1 MPRCAEGS
9 EMLKKASISLLLM
22 LLGAAAWA
30 DAVNIRGVRMWPA
43 PDNTRVVFDVTA
55 DVEHSLFLLK
65 NPDRLVID
73 LKNTRL
79 DKPFVGLDLAPTLIR
94 DIRSAPRDGGDLRVV
109 LDLKGAVQPK
119 SFVLR
124 PNNEYGHR
132 LVIDL
137 YDARGNATSA
147 STARP
152 APAVPAAPAAS
163 NAPREIIIA
172 IDAGHGG
179 EDPGAIGPRGT
190 REKDVTLAVALRLRE
205 LVAREPGMRAV
216 MVRDGDYFIPLRRRV
231 EMAREHRADLFI
243 SIHAD
248 AFGDRRA
255 RGASV
260 YTLSHRGATSEHA
273 RLLAD
278 KENASDIIGGVSLDD
293 KDDLLASVLLDLSLT
308 GTMEASTDVAS
319 RVLSGLGQVGHLH
332 RTRVE
337 QAGFR
342 VLKSP
347 NVPSILV
354 ETAFISNPD
363 EERKLR
369 DPNHQYALARS
380 IMEGTRAYF
389 RQNPPPGTLLAMRQ
403 ESRGQQHVIG
413 RGETLS
419 GIARQYQVSL
429 EQLRASNDIK
439 GDQLRVGDVLRIPA
453 ASGG

>member
-1 MPRCAEGS
+1 MTTRILVAT
-9 EMLKKASISLLLM
+9 LLM
-22 LLGAAAWA
+22 LCTAIASAQ
-30 DAVNIRGVRMWPA
+30 AVNIHGVRMWPA
-43 PDNTRVVFDVTA
+43 PDNTRLVFDVSA
-55 DVEHSLFLLK
+55 DVEHSLFMLK

-79 DKPFVGLDLAPTLIR
+79 DKPFLGLDLGPTLIR
-94 DIRSAPRDGGDLRVV
+94 DIRSAARPGGDLRVV
-109 LDLKGAVQPK
+109 LDLKGPVRPK

-124 PNNEYGHR
+124 PTNEYGHR

-137 YDARGNATSA
+137 YDARTG
-147 STARP
+147 
-152 APAVPAAPAAS
+152 APAVVARAAPPPS
-163 NAPREIIIA
+163 PPSSTGREIIIA

-179 EDPGAIGPRGT
+179 EDPGAIGRRGT
-190 REKDVTLAVALRLRE
+190 REKDITLAVAKRLRD

-216 MVRDGDYFIPLRRRV
+216 MIRDGDYFIPLRRRV
-231 EMAREHRADLFI
+231 ELARESRADLFV

-248 AFGDRRA
+248 AFANRNA

-278 KENASDIIGGVSLDD
+278 KENASDVIGGVSLDD

-319 RVLSGLGQVGHLH
+319 RVLSGLGKVGRLH
-332 RTRVE
+332 RNRVE

-354 ETAFISNPD
+354 ETAFISNPE

-369 DPNHQYALARS
+369 EPNHQYALARS
-380 IMEGTRAYF
+380 IMDGARAYF
-389 RQNPPPGTLLAMRQ
+389 HQNPPPGTLLAMRRGN
-403 ESRGQQHVIG
+403 RGQQHIIG
-413 RGETLS
+413 RGDTLS

-429 EQLRASNDIK
+429 EALRASNALT
-439 GDQLRVGDVLRIPA
+439 GDQLRVGDVLTIPA

>member
-1 MPRCAEGS
+1 MIQ
-9 EMLKKASISLLLM
+9 KACTMLLLM
-22 LLGAAAWA
+22 LLTTAACA
-30 DAVNIRGVRMWPA
+30 DAVNIRGMRMWPA
-43 PDNTRVVFDVTA
+43 PDNTRLVFDVT
-55 DVEHSLFLLK
+55 DDIEHSLFLLK

-79 DKPFVGLDLAPTLIR
+79 DKPFVGLDLAPSLIR
-94 DIRSAPRDGGDLRVV
+94 DIRSAPRNNSDLRVV
-109 LDLKGAVQPK
+109 LDLKGAVRPK

-137 YDARGNATSA
+137 YDTK
-147 STARP
+147 TAADP
-152 APAVPAAPAAS
+152 VAAAPVAPAAS
-163 NAPREIIIA
+163 ATPSAPREIVIA

-190 REKDVTLAVALRLRE
+190 REKDVTLAVAKRLRE
-205 LVAREPGMRAV
+205 LVNREPGMRAV
-216 MVRDGDYFIPLRRRV
+216 MVRDGDYFVQLRRRV

-248 AFGDRRA
+248 AFADRRA

-260 YTLSHRGATSEHA
+260 YTLSDRGATSEHA
-273 RLLAD
+273 RLVAD

-293 KDDLLASVLLDLSLT
+293 KDDLLTSVLLDLSLT
-308 GTMEASTDVAS
+308 GTMEASTDVAG
-319 RVLSGLGQVGHLH
+319 RVLSGLGQVAHLH

-369 DPNHQYALARS
+369 DANHQYALARS
-380 IMEGTRAYF
+380 VMDGVRAYF

-403 ESRGQQHVIG
+403 GARGQQHVIG

-429 EQLRASNDIK
+429 ESLRSSNALS
-439 GDQLRVGDVLRIPA
+439 GDQLRVGDVLRIPVA
-453 ASGG
+453 TGG

>member
-1 MPRCAEGS
+1 MI
-9 EMLKKASISLLLM
+9 KKALVTLLLM
-22 LLGAAAWA
+22 LLCAAAWA

-43 PDNTRVVFDVTA
+43 PDNTRLVFDVTA
-55 DVEHSLFLLK
+55 DVEHTLFLLK

-79 DKPFVGLDLAPTLIR
+79 DKPFVGLDLAPTLVR
-94 DIRSAPRDGGDLRVV
+94 DIRSAPRNGGDLRVV

-137 YDARGNATSA
+137 YDARVSA
-147 STARP
+147 APAAPAARP
-152 APAVPAAPAAS
+152 APAAPAVR
-163 NAPREIIIA
+163 NAPREIVIA

-190 REKDVTLAVALRLRE
+190 REKDITLAVAQRLRE

-216 MVRDGDYFIPLRRRV
+216 MTRDGDYFIPLRRRV

-354 ETAFISNPD
+354 ETAFISNPE

-380 IMEGTRAYF
+380 VMEGTRAYF
-389 RQNPPPGTLLAMRQ
+389 RQNPPPGTLLAMQQ

-413 RGETLS
+413 RGDTLS

-429 EQLRASNDIK
+429 EQLRSSNDIK

>member
-1 MPRCAEGS
+1 MVWGCRGG
-9 EMLKKASISLLLM
+9 EMTIKALTALLLT
-22 LLGAAAWA
+22 LLLVSAVCA
-30 DAVNIRGVRMWPA
+30 DPVNIRGVRMWPA
-43 PDNTRVVFDVTA
+43 PDNTRLVFDVTA
-55 DVEHSLFLLK
+55 DVEHSLFVLK

-73 LKNTRL
+73 LKNTSL
-79 DKPFVGLDLAPTLIR
+79 NKPFVGLDLGPSLIR
-94 DIRSAPRDGGDLRVV
+94 DIRSAPRNGGDLRVV
-109 LDLKGAVQPK
+109 LDLKGAVRPK

-137 YDARGNATSA
+137 YDTK
-147 STARP
+147 TAADP
-152 APAVPAAPAAS
+152 VAAAPVAPAAS
-163 NAPREIIIA
+163 ATPSVPREIVIA

-190 REKDVTLAVALRLRE
+190 REKDVTLAVAKRLRE
-205 LVAREPGMRAV
+205 LVNREPGMRAV
-216 MVRDGDYFIPLRRRV
+216 MVRDGDYFVQLRRRV

-248 AFGDRRA
+248 AFADRRA

-260 YTLSHRGATSEHA
+260 YTLSDRGATSEHA
-273 RLLAD
+273 RLVAD

-293 KDDLLASVLLDLSLT
+293 KDDLLTSVLLDLSLT
-308 GTMEASTDVAS
+308 GTMEASTDVAG
-319 RVLSGLGQVGHLH
+319 RVLSGLGQVAHLH

-380 IMEGTRAYF
+380 VMDGVRAYF

-403 ESRGQQHVIG
+403 GTNGQQHVIG

-429 EQLRASNDIK
+429 ELLRSSNALS
-439 GDQLRVGDVLRIPA
+439 GDQLRVGDVLRIPVA
-453 ASGG
+453 TGG

>member
-1 MPRCAEGS
+1 MTLRVLS
-9 EMLKKASISLLLM
+9 TLLLM
-22 LLGAAAWA
+22 LLLVSAACAEP
-30 DAVNIRGVRMWPA
+30 VSIRGVRMWPA
-43 PDNTRVVFDVTA
+43 PDNTRLVFDVTA
-55 DVEHSLFLLK
+55 DVEHSLFVLK

-73 LKNTRL
+73 LKNTSL
-79 DKPFVGLDLAPTLIR
+79 NKPFIGLDLGSSLIR

-109 LDLKGAVQPK
+109 LDLKGAVRPK

-137 YDARGNATSA
+137 YDTGAGSTSV
-147 STARP
+147 STAP
-152 APAVPAAPAAS
+152 PVSTGAAKP
-163 NAPREIIIA
+163 NVPREIVIA

-179 EDPGAIGPRGT
+179 EDPGAIGSHGT
-190 REKDVTLAVALRLRE
+190 REKDVTLAVAKRLRD
-205 LVAREPGMRAV
+205 LVSREPGMRAV
-216 MVRDGDYFIPLRRRV
+216 MIRDGDYFVQLRRRV

-248 AFGDRRA
+248 AFADRRA

-273 RLLAD
+273 RLVAD
-278 KENASDIIGGVSLDD
+278 KENASDVIGGVSLDD
-293 KDDLLASVLLDLSLT
+293 KDDLLTSVLLDLSLT
-308 GTMEASTDVAS
+308 GTMEASTDVAG
-319 RVLSGLGQVGHLH
+319 RVLSGLGRVARLH

-354 ETAFISNPD
+354 ETAFISNPE

-369 DPNHQYALARS
+369 EPNHQYALARS
-380 IMEGTRAYF
+380 VMDGVRSYF
-389 RQNPPPGTLLAMRQ
+389 QQNPPPGTLLAMRQ
-403 ESRGQQHVIG
+403 DSHGQRHVIG
-413 RGETLS
+413 RGDTLS

-429 EQLRASNDIK
+429 EQLRSSNGLK
-439 GDQLRVGDVLRIPA
+439 GDQLRVGDVLRIPV

>member
-1 MPRCAEGS
+1 MTIRVLS
-9 EMLKKASISLLLM
+9 MLLLM
-22 LLGAAAWA
+22 LLLVSAACAEP
-30 DAVNIRGVRMWPA
+30 VSIRGVRMWPA
-43 PDNTRVVFDVTA
+43 PDNTRLVFDVTA
-55 DVEHSLFLLK
+55 DVEHSLFVLK

-73 LKNTRL
+73 LKNTSL
-79 DKPFVGLDLAPTLIR
+79 NKPFVGIDLGSSLIR
-94 DIRSAPRDGGDLRVV
+94 DIRSAPRNGGDLRVV
-109 LDLKGAVQPK
+109 LDLKGAVRPK

-137 YDARGNATSA
+137 YDTGAGSTSA
-147 STARP
+147 STAP
-152 APAVPAAPAAS
+152 PVSTGAAKP
-163 NAPREIIIA
+163 NAPREIVIA

-179 EDPGAIGPRGT
+179 EDPGAIGSHGT
-190 REKDVTLAVALRLRE
+190 REKDVTLAVAKRLRD
-205 LVAREPGMRAV
+205 LVSREPGMRAV
-216 MVRDGDYFIPLRRRV
+216 MIRDGDYFVQLRRRV

-248 AFGDRRA
+248 AFADRRA

-273 RLLAD
+273 RLVAD
-278 KENASDIIGGVSLDD
+278 KENASDVIGGVSLDD
-293 KDDLLASVLLDLSLT
+293 KDDLLTSVLLDLSLT
-308 GTMEASTDVAS
+308 GTMEASTDVAG
-319 RVLSGLGQVGHLH
+319 RVLSGLGRVARLH

-354 ETAFISNPD
+354 ETAFISNPE

-369 DPNHQYALARS
+369 EPNHQYALARS
-380 IMEGTRAYF
+380 VMDGVRSYF
-389 RQNPPPGTLLAMRQ
+389 QQNPPPGTLLAMSQ
-403 ESRGQQHVIG
+403 DSHGQRHVIG
-413 RGETLS
+413 RGDTLS

-429 EQLRASNDIK
+429 EQLRSSNGLT
-439 GDQLRVGDVLRIPA
+439 GDQLRVGDVLRIPV

>member
-1 MPRCAEGS
+1 MTTRAIT
-9 EMLKKASISLLLM
+9 ALLL
-22 LLGAAAWA
+22 LVLASAVWA
-30 DAVNIRGVRMWPA
+30 DAVNVRGVRMWPA
-43 PDNTRVVFDVTA
+43 PDNTRLVFDVSA
-55 DVEHSLFLLK
+55 DVEHSLFMLK

-73 LKNTRL
+73 LKNTHL
-79 DKPFVGLDLAPTLIR
+79 DKPFVGLDLGPSLIR
-94 DIRSAPRDGGDLRVV
+94 DIRSAPRNGSDLRVV
-109 LDLKGAVQPK
+109 LDLKGEVRPK

-137 YDARGNATSA
+137 YDTKVASA
-147 STARP
+147 GP
-152 APAVPAAPAAS
+152 APVVPAVPAVT
-163 NAPREIIIA
+163 NAPREIVIA

-190 REKDVTLAVALRLRE
+190 REKDVTLAVAKRLRE

-216 MVRDGDYFIPLRRRV
+216 MVRDSDYFVKLQRRV

-248 AFGDRRA
+248 AFADRRA

-260 YTLSHRGATSEHA
+260 YTLSHRGASSEHA

-293 KDDLLASVLLDLSLT
+293 KDDLLTSVLFDLSLT
-308 GTMEASTDVAS
+308 GTMEASSDVAG
-319 RVLSGLGQVGHLH
+319 RVLSGLGQVAHLH

-380 IMEGTRAYF
+380 IMDGVRAYF

-403 ESRGQQHVIG
+403 DARGQQHVIG
-413 RGETLS
+413 RGDTLS

-429 EQLRASNDIK
+429 EQLRSSNAIK
-439 GDQLRVGDVLRIPA
+439 DDQLRVGDVLRIPA

>member
-1 MPRCAEGS
+1 MIKTAFTTLLLVLLTATVCAEP
-9 EMLKKASISLLLM
+9 
-22 LLGAAAWA
+22 
-30 DAVNIRGVRMWPA
+30 VNIRGVRMWPA
-43 PDNTRVVFDVTA
+43 PDNTRLVFDVTA
-55 DVEHSLFLLK
+55 DIEHSLFVLK

-79 DKPFVGLDLAPTLIR
+79 DKPFVGLDLGPSLIR
-94 DIRSAPRDGGDLRVV
+94 DIRSAPRNDSDLRVV
-109 LDLKGAVQPK
+109 LDLKGAVRPK
-119 SFVLR
+119 SFALR

-137 YDARGNATSA
+137 YDERGAAPSA
-147 STARP
+147 DTRTAP
-152 APAVPAAPAAS
+152 SAPAVA

-172 IDAGHGG
+172 IDPGHGG

-190 REKDVTLAVALRLRE
+190 REKEVTLAVAQRLRE

-248 AFGDRRA
+248 AFGDPRA
-255 RGASV
+255 HGASV

-308 GTMEASTDVAS
+308 GTMEASTDVAG
-319 RVLSGLGQVGHLH
+319 RVLSGLGQVARLH
-332 RTRVE
+332 RSRVE

-354 ETAFISNPD
+354 ETAFISNPQ

-369 DPNHQYALARS
+369 NPNHQYALARS
-380 IMEGTRAYF
+380 VMDGVRSYF

-413 RGETLS
+413 RGDTLS

-429 EQLRASNDIK
+429 ELLRSSNALRN
-439 GDQLRVGDVLRIPA
+439 DQLRVGDVLNIPR
-453 ASGG
+453 SSDG

>member
-1 MPRCAEGS
+1 MTTRA
-9 EMLKKASISLLLM
+9 MTALLL
-22 LLGAAAWA
+22 LVLASVVWA
-30 DAVNIRGVRMWPA
+30 ETVNIRGVRMWPA
-43 PDNTRVVFDVTA
+43 PDNTRLVFDVSA
-55 DVEHSLFLLK
+55 DVEHSLFMLK

-79 DKPFVGLDLAPTLIR
+79 DKPFVGLDLGPSLIR
-94 DIRSAPRDGGDLRVV
+94 DIRSAPRNGSDLRVV
-109 LDLKGAVQPK
+109 LDLKGEVRPK
-119 SFVLR
+119 SFLLR

-137 YDARGNATSA
+137 YDTKVAAAG
-147 STARP
+147 P
-152 APAVPAAPAAS
+152 APTVPAVPAMT
-163 NAPREIIIA
+163 NAPREIVIA

-190 REKDVTLAVALRLRE
+190 REKDVTLAVAKRLRE

-216 MVRDGDYFIPLRRRV
+216 MIRDGDYFVKLQRRV

-248 AFGDRRA
+248 AFADRHA

-260 YTLSHRGATSEHA
+260 YTLSQRGASSEHA

-293 KDDLLASVLLDLSLT
+293 KDDLLTAVLFDLSLT
-308 GTMEASTDVAS
+308 GTMEASSDVAG
-319 RVLSGLGQVGHLH
+319 RVLAGLGQVVHLH

-354 ETAFISNPD
+354 ETAFISNPE

-369 DPNHQYALARS
+369 DANHQYALARS
-380 IMEGTRAYF
+380 IMDGVRAYF
-389 RQNPPPGTLLAMRQ
+389 RQNPPPGTLLAVRQ
-403 ESRGQQHVIG
+403 DSRGQQHVIG
-413 RGETLS
+413 RGDTLS

-439 GDQLRVGDVLRIPA
+439 GDRLRVGDVLHIPS

>member
-1 MPRCAEGS
+1 MTTRAIT
-9 EMLKKASISLLLM
+9 ALLL
-22 LLGAAAWA
+22 LVLSSAVWA
-30 DAVNIRGVRMWPA
+30 EAVNIRGVRMWPA
-43 PDNTRVVFDVTA
+43 PDNTRLVFDVSA
-55 DVEHSLFLLK
+55 DVEHSLFMLK

-73 LKNTRL
+73 LKNTQL
-79 DKPFVGLDLAPTLIR
+79 DKPFVGLDLGPSLIR
-94 DIRSAPRDGGDLRVV
+94 DIRSAPRNGSDLRVV
-109 LDLKGAVQPK
+109 LDLKGEVRPK

-137 YDARGNATSA
+137 YDTKVASA
-147 STARP
+147 GP
-152 APAVPAAPAAS
+152 APAVPAVPAVT
-163 NAPREIIIA
+163 NAPREIVIA

-190 REKDVTLAVALRLRE
+190 REKDVTLAVARRLRE
-205 LVAREPGMRAV
+205 LVGREPGMRAV
-216 MVRDGDYFIPLRRRV
+216 MIRDSDYFVKLQRRV

-248 AFGDRRA
+248 AFADRRA

-260 YTLSHRGATSEHA
+260 YTLSHRGASSEHA

-293 KDDLLASVLLDLSLT
+293 KDDLLTSVLFDLSLT
-308 GTMEASTDVAS
+308 GTMEASSDVAG
-319 RVLSGLGQVGHLH
+319 RVLSGLGQVAHLH

-380 IMEGTRAYF
+380 IMDGVRAYF
-389 RQNPPPGTLLAMRQ
+389 RQNPPPGTLLAVRQ
-403 ESRGQQHVIG
+403 DSRGQQHVIG
-413 RGETLS
+413 RGDTLS

-429 EQLRASNDIK
+429 EQLRASNAIK
-439 GDQLRVGDVLRIPA
+439 DDQLRVGDVLRIPA

>member
-1 MPRCAEGS
+1 MTIRA
-9 EMLKKASISLLLM
+9 LTALLM
-22 LLGAAAWA
+22 LSLVSAVCA
-30 DAVNIRGVRMWPA
+30 DPVNIRGVRMWPA
-43 PDNTRVVFDVTA
+43 PDNTRLVFDVTA
-55 DVEHSLFLLK
+55 DVEHSLFVLK

-73 LKNTRL
+73 LKNTNL
-79 DKPFVGLDLAPTLIR
+79 NKPFVGLDLGPSLIR
-94 DIRSAPRDGGDLRVV
+94 DIRSAPRNGGDLRVV
-109 LDLKGAVQPK
+109 LDLKAAVRPK

-137 YDARGNATSA
+137 YDTRTGTDAVAA
-147 STARP
+147 
-152 APAVPAAPAAS
+152 APSAPAATPS
-163 NAPREIIIA
+163 APREIVIA

-190 REKDVTLAVALRLRE
+190 REKDVTLAVAKRLRE
-205 LVAREPGMRAV
+205 LVSREPGMRAV
-216 MVRDGDYFIPLRRRV
+216 MVRDGDYFVQLRRRV

-248 AFGDRRA
+248 AFADRRA

-260 YTLSHRGATSEHA
+260 YTLSERGATSEHA
-273 RLLAD
+273 RLVAD

-293 KDDLLASVLLDLSLT
+293 KDDLLTSVLLDLSLT
-308 GTMEASTDVAS
+308 GTMEASTDVAG
-319 RVLSGLGQVGHLH
+319 RVLSGMGRVAHLH

-380 IMEGTRAYF
+380 IMDGVRAYF

-403 ESRGQQHVIG
+403 GTSGQQHVIG

-429 EQLRASNDIK
+429 ELLRSSNALS
-439 GDQLRVGDVLRIPA
+439 GDQLRVGDVLRIPVA
-453 ASGG
+453 TGG

>member
-1 MPRCAEGS
+1 MTIRAVTG
-9 EMLKKASISLLLM
+9 LLL
-22 LLGAAAWA
+22 LLLSSAIWA
-30 DAVNIRGVRMWPA
+30 DAINIRGVRMWPA
-43 PDNTRVVFDVTA
+43 PDNTRLVFDVTA
-55 DVEHSLFLLK
+55 DVEHSLFVLK
-65 NPDRLVID
+65 NPDRLVVD

-79 DKPFVGLDLAPTLIR
+79 DKPFVGLDLGPTLIR
-94 DIRSAPRDGGDLRVV
+94 DIRSAPRNGGDLRVV
-109 LDLKGAVQPK
+109 LDLKGAVRPK

-124 PNNEYGHR
+124 PNHEYGHR

-137 YDARGNATSA
+137 YDARGE
-147 STARP
+147 TAAPKIAPPGPP
-152 APAVPAAPAAS
+152 APAVAT
-163 NAPREIIIA
+163 APREIVIA
-172 IDAGHGG
+172 IDPGHGG
-179 EDPGAIGPRGT
+179 EDPGAIGRRGT
-190 REKDVTLAVALRLRE
+190 REKDVTLAVAQRLRE

-216 MVRDGDYFIPLRRRV
+216 MIRDGDYFIPLRRRV

-248 AFGDRRA
+248 AFGDQRA

-278 KENASDIIGGVSLDD
+278 KENASDVIGGVSLDD

-308 GTMEASTDVAS
+308 GTMEASVDVAS

-332 RTRVE
+332 RSRVE

-354 ETAFISNPD
+354 ETAFISNPK
-363 EERKLR
+363 EEHKLR

-380 IMEGTRAYF
+380 IMDGTRAYF

-413 RGETLS
+413 RGDTLS
-419 GIARQYQVSL
+419 GIARQYQISL
-429 EQLRASNDIK
+429 EQLRSTNDIK
-439 GDQLRVGDVLRIPA
+439 GDQLRVGDVLSIPA

>member
-1 MPRCAEGS
+1 MTT
-9 EMLKKASISLLLM
+9 KAITALLL
-22 LLGAAAWA
+22 LVLTSAVWA
-30 DAVNIRGVRMWPA
+30 DAVTIRGVRMWPA
-43 PDNTRVVFDVTA
+43 PDNTRLVFDVTG
-55 DVEHSLFLLK
+55 DVEHSLFMLK

-79 DKPFVGLDLAPTLIR
+79 DKPFVGLDLGPSLIR
-94 DIRSAPRDGGDLRVV
+94 DIRSAPRNGSDLRVV
-109 LDLKGAVQPK
+109 LDLKGEVRPK

-137 YDARGNATSA
+137 YDTKVAAVG
-147 STARP
+147 P
-152 APAVPAAPAAS
+152 APAVPAVPAVT
-163 NAPREIIIA
+163 NAPREIVIA

-190 REKDVTLAVALRLRE
+190 REKDVTLAVAKRLRD
-205 LVAREPGMRAV
+205 LVEREPGMRAV
-216 MVRDGDYFIPLRRRV
+216 MIRDSDYFVKLQRRV

-248 AFGDRRA
+248 AFADRRA

-260 YTLSHRGATSEHA
+260 YTLSQRGASSEHA

-293 KDDLLASVLLDLSLT
+293 KDDLLTSVLFDLSLT

-332 RTRVE
+332 RSRVE

-369 DPNHQYALARS
+369 DPNHQYALASS
-380 IMEGTRAYF
+380 IMDGVRAYF
-389 RQNPPPGTLLAMRQ
+389 RQNPPPGTLLAVRQ
-403 ESRGQQHVIG
+403 DSRGQQHVIG
-413 RGETLS
+413 RGDTLS

-429 EQLRASNDIK
+429 EQLRSSNDIK

>member
-1 MPRCAEGS
+1 MTI
-9 EMLKKASISLLLM
+9 KALTALLLT
-22 LLGAAAWA
+22 LLLVSAVCA
-30 DAVNIRGVRMWPA
+30 DPVNIRGVRMWPA
-43 PDNTRVVFDVTA
+43 PDNTRLVFDVTA
-55 DVEHSLFLLK
+55 DVEHSLFVLK

-73 LKNTRL
+73 LKNTSL
-79 DKPFVGLDLAPTLIR
+79 NKPFVGLDLGPSLIR
-94 DIRSAPRDGGDLRVV
+94 DIRSAPRNGGDLRVV
-109 LDLKGAVQPK
+109 LDLKGAVRPK

-137 YDARGNATSA
+137 YDTK
-147 STARP
+147 TAADP
-152 APAVPAAPAAS
+152 VAAAPVAPAAS
-163 NAPREIIIA
+163 ATPSVPREIVIA

-190 REKDVTLAVALRLRE
+190 REKDVTLAVAKRLRE
-205 LVAREPGMRAV
+205 LVNREPGMRAV
-216 MVRDGDYFIPLRRRV
+216 MVRDGDYFVQLRRRV

-248 AFGDRRA
+248 AFADRRA

-260 YTLSHRGATSEHA
+260 YTLSDRGATSEHA
-273 RLLAD
+273 RLVAD

-293 KDDLLASVLLDLSLT
+293 KDDLLTSVLLDLSLT
-308 GTMEASTDVAS
+308 GTMEASTDVAG
-319 RVLSGLGQVGHLH
+319 RVLSGLGQVAHLH

-380 IMEGTRAYF
+380 VMDGVRAYF

-403 ESRGQQHVIG
+403 GTNGQQHVIG

-429 EQLRASNDIK
+429 ELLRSSNALS
-439 GDQLRVGDVLRIPA
+439 GDQLRVGDVLRIPVA
-453 ASGG
+453 TGG

>member
-1 MPRCAEGS
+1 MIKTAFTTLLLVLLSAAACAEP
-9 EMLKKASISLLLM
+9 
-22 LLGAAAWA
+22 
-30 DAVNIRGVRMWPA
+30 VNIRGVRMWPA
-43 PDNTRVVFDVTA
+43 PDNTRLVFDVTA
-55 DVEHSLFLLK
+55 DIEHSLFVLK

-79 DKPFVGLDLAPTLIR
+79 DKPFVGLDLGPSLIR
-94 DIRSAPRDGGDLRVV
+94 DIRSAPRNDSDLRVV
-109 LDLKGAVQPK
+109 LDLKGAVRPK
-119 SFVLR
+119 SFALR

-137 YDARGNATSA
+137 YDARSEAAAAAEPRATPS
-147 STARP
+147 
-152 APAVPAAPAAS
+152 APAAG

-172 IDAGHGG
+172 IDPGHGG

-190 REKDVTLAVALRLRE
+190 REKEVTLAVAQRLRE

-216 MVRDGDYFIPLRRRV
+216 MIRDGDYFIPLRRRV

-248 AFGDRRA
+248 AFADPRA
-255 RGASV
+255 HGASV

-308 GTMEASTDVAS
+308 GTMEASTDVAG
-319 RVLSGLGQVGHLH
+319 RVLSGLGQVARLH
-332 RTRVE
+332 RSRVE

-354 ETAFISNPD
+354 ETAFISNPQ

-369 DPNHQYALARS
+369 DSNHQYALARS
-380 IMEGTRAYF
+380 VMEGVRSYF
-389 RQNPPPGTLLAMRQ
+389 RQNPPPGTLLAVRQ
-403 ESRGQQHVIG
+403 DTRGQQHVIG
-413 RGETLS
+413 RGDTLS

-429 EQLRASNDIK
+429 ELLRSSNALRN
-439 GDQLRVGDVLRIPA
+439 DQLRVGDVLNIPR
-453 ASGG
+453 SSDS

>member
-1 MPRCAEGS
+1 MTTRAIT
-9 EMLKKASISLLLM
+9 ALLL
-22 LLGAAAWA
+22 LVLTSAVWA

-43 PDNTRVVFDVTA
+43 PDNTRLVFDVTA
-55 DVEHSLFLLK
+55 DVEHSLFMLK

-79 DKPFVGLDLAPTLIR
+79 DKPFVGLELGPSLIR
-94 DIRSAPRDGGDLRVV
+94 DIRSAPRNGSDLRVV
-109 LDLKGAVQPK
+109 LDLKGEVRPK

-137 YDARGNATSA
+137 YDTKVASA
-147 STARP
+147 GP
-152 APAVPAAPAAS
+152 APAVPAVPAVT
-163 NAPREIIIA
+163 NAPREIVIA

-190 REKDVTLAVALRLRE
+190 REKDVTLAVAKRLRE

-216 MVRDGDYFIPLRRRV
+216 MVRDSDYFVKLQRRV

-248 AFGDRRA
+248 AFADRRA

-260 YTLSHRGATSEHA
+260 YTLSHRGASSEHA

-293 KDDLLASVLLDLSLT
+293 KDDLLTSVLFDLSLT
-308 GTMEASTDVAS
+308 GTMEASSDVAG
-319 RVLSGLGQVGHLH
+319 RVLSGLGQVAHLH

-389 RQNPPPGTLLAMRQ
+389 RQNPPPGTLLAMRR
-403 ESRGQQHVIG
+403 ESSGQQHVIG

-429 EQLRASNDIK
+429 DQLRASNAIK
-439 GDQLRVGDVLRIPA
+439 DDQLRVGDVLRIPA

>member
-1 MPRCAEGS
+1 MTI
-9 EMLKKASISLLLM
+9 KALTTLLLT
-22 LLGAAAWA
+22 LLLVSIACA
-30 DAVNIRGVRMWPA
+30 DPVNIRGVRMWPA
-43 PDNTRVVFDVTA
+43 PDNTRLVFDVTA
-55 DVEHSLFLLK
+55 DVEHSLFMLK

-73 LKNTRL
+73 LKNTHL
-79 DKPFVGLDLAPTLIR
+79 DKPFVGLDLATSLIR
-94 DIRSAPRDGGDLRVV
+94 DIRSAPRNGGDLRVV
-109 LDLKGAVQPK
+109 LDLKGTVRPK

-137 YDARGNATSA
+137 YDARTGT
-147 STARP
+147 
-152 APAVPAAPAAS
+152 VAAPAAPVTPVPPAAS
-163 NAPREIIIA
+163 HAPREIVIA

-190 REKDVTLAVALRLRE
+190 REKDVTLGVAKRLRE
-205 LVAREPGMRAV
+205 LVSREPGMRAV
-216 MVRDGDYFIPLRRRV
+216 MVRDGDYFVQLRRRV

-248 AFGDRRA
+248 AFADRRA

-260 YTLSHRGATSEHA
+260 YTLSHSGATSEHA
-273 RLLAD
+273 RLVAD

-293 KDDLLASVLLDLSLT
+293 KDDLLTSVLLDLSLT
-308 GTMEASTDVAS
+308 GTMEASTDVAG
-319 RVLSGLGQVGHLH
+319 RVLSGMGQVAHLH

-380 IMEGTRAYF
+380 IMDGVRAYF
-389 RQNPPPGTLLAMRQ
+389 RQNPPPGTLLAARQ
-403 ESRGQQHVIG
+403 GSNGQQHVIG

-429 EQLRASNDIK
+429 ERLRASNDIK
-439 GDQLRVGDVLRIPA
+439 GDQLRVGDVLSIPA
-453 ASGG
+453 TGG

>member
-1 MPRCAEGS
+1 MIQ
-9 EMLKKASISLLLM
+9 KACTLLL
-22 LLGAAAWA
+22 LLLLTTAACA
-30 DAVNIRGVRMWPA
+30 DAVNIRGMRMWPA
-43 PDNTRVVFDVTA
+43 PDNTRLVFDVT
-55 DVEHSLFLLK
+55 DDIEHSLFLLK

-79 DKPFVGLDLAPTLIR
+79 DKPFVGLDLTPSLIR
-94 DIRSAPRDGGDLRVV
+94 DIRSAPRNNGDLRVV
-109 LDLKGAVQPK
+109 LDLKGSVRPK

-137 YDARGNATSA
+137 FDARTAT
-147 STARP
+147 P
-152 APAVPAAPAAS
+152 AAAAPPAPAAPAVR

-172 IDAGHGG
+172 IDPGHGG

-190 REKDVTLAVALRLRE
+190 REKDVTLAVAQRLRE

-216 MVRDGDYFIPLRRRV
+216 MIRDGDYFIPLRRRV

-248 AFGDRRA
+248 AFGDPRA
-255 RGASV
+255 HGASV

-319 RVLSGLGQVGHLH
+319 RVLSGMGQVAKLH

-347 NVPSILV
+347 NIPSILV
-354 ETAFISNPD
+354 ETAFISNPQ

-389 RQNPPPGTLLAMRQ
+389 HQNPPPGTLLAMRQ

-413 RGETLS
+413 RGDTLS

-429 EQLRASNDIK
+429 EQLRTSNAIK
-439 GDQLRVGDVLRIPA
+439 GDQLRVGDVLSIPA
-453 ASGG
+453 ATGS